1 MPFESNVFINCPFDS
16 DYLPLLRSII
26 FCVID
31 VGLEPRIA
39 LETLNSGEPRIEKIL
54 RLVRECKFGIHDLS
68 RIKARKK
75 GEYFRLNMPFELGL
89 DVGCRVYGG
98 GDFAGK
104 RCLILEEERYRYQ
117 AAISDLSNS
126 DIEAHRNE
134 PEFALRAVRNWLTIE
149 ARLSPP
155 GPTTIWG
162 RFLDFMAENHDDL
175 KRRGYSDTDIAG
187 LPIPELIPCIRA
199 WIAAHPPHA

>member
-68 RIKARKK
+68 RIKAKK
-75 GEYFRLNMPFELGL
+75 EGEYFRLNMPFELGL

-98 GDFAGK
+98 GDFVSK

-134 PEFALRAVRNWLTIE
+134 PELALRAVRNWLAME
-149 ARLSPP
+149 AGLKPP
-155 GPTTIWG
+155 GPTTVWG
-162 RFLDFMAENHDDL
+162 RFLDFMADNHDNL
-175 KRRGYSDTDIAG
+175 KRRGYSDADIAG
-187 LPIPELIPCIRA
+187 LPIPELIACIHA
-199 WIAAHPPHA
+199 WITVHPAHA